1 MHAAALR
8 MPRVLTMAALFA
20 KRSVVERGGS
30 GPPGGGPAVAELP
43 ASGYD
48 RVGVASDGGEIRWFS
63 RGEFQALTLVERV
76 RILSGG
82 GARFY
87 RGPLEVSAMEAM
99 RGMP

>member
-8 MPRVLTMAALFA
+8 IPRALAMAALFA
-20 KRSVVERGGS
+20 KRSVADR
-30 GPPGGGPAVAELP
+30 GGPASPGGDP
-43 ASGYD
+43 ATETPATGYD
-48 RVGVASDGGEIRWFS
+48 RVGVTADGGEVRWLS

-87 RGPLEVSAMEAM
+87 RGALEVSAMEAM